1 MEVDGTR
8 FNLELLHE
16 IASQPPVLFI
26 RVGHRVIS
34 VSAQE
39 LADEGE
45 YAIEISGRR
54 ISARLEVASLES
66 STEPKTV
73 HGPVLVKSPMA
84 GRIAAVKTSPG
95 ATVEEGQAL
104 IMLEAMKMENEI
116 AAPKRGTVKEI
127 YVQAGAL
134 AKPGEKLVL
143 IE

>member
-1 MEVDGTR
+1 MDGTR
-8 FNLELLHE
+8 FVVELLQE
-16 IASQPPVLFI
+16 IASKPPVLLV

-34 VSAQE
+34 VSAHE

-45 YAIEISGRR
+45 YAIEINGRR
-54 ISARLEVASLES
+54 ISARLEEAPLES
-66 STEPKTV
+66 STESKTV
-73 HGPVLVKSPMA
+73 QGPVLVKSPMA
-84 GRIAAVKTSPG
+84 GKIAAVKTSLG

-127 YVQAGAL
+127 YVKAGAL
-134 AKPGEKLVL
+134 AKLGEKLVL